1 MFTSSLGLDAYE
13 IVQGLVTHPG
23 LKPHQRRQAEAL
35 LKDIK
40 ANLENSDD
48 EGETTRP
55 DDQQMGPAQ
64 TPPRPTPAISAAPRQ
79 TQAAAIRTK
88 AHQFPPRESAH
99 SEKPGAQRDLG
110 LPHPIGQ
117 PHTQPPSFA
126 QFAGALASKPQS
138 TGISGD
144 MERALNSRGLR
155 TFLSAEGD
163 QFLASITASQN
174 THMSPPT
181 APALNTRPPQAPRP
195 EPNSRPAQAPHANLG
210 PSLSPRPRQPDVH
223 EPTQRPTKYRFDNV
237 RLEGM
242 ENDVA
247 AKKARVGSPGSDD
260 DADGST
266 DDGDNSDQPPARPP
280 VPVVLDHG
288 LGHTRPF
295 QCGPRQPPAH
305 RLPGTEFMTQDMFR
319 NYTIP
324 QDRTQGPSANAQ
336 QERPKDRSGG
346 TSAHSTVARSARS
359 PCELFPLYV
368 LRILA
373 ELGHYPSLAM
383 ELFVSGQ
390 LLPMQEVNQ
399 WNTELSTGISWTI
412 ESAEKSLKN
421 IVFIL
426 DTLPQMISSHPPI
439 SREKSPNLWSDIGH
453 LHQLCVSGK
462 GFLALN
468 YVMHPTKTDKK
479 SPSSENILK
488 VAGSLSLITPDMV
501 DMGKITTKAPGK
513 DGHILAPNLANFF
526 APPKVAYT
534 RLKSTLEQSWSTL
547 HFSDVK
553 NQWVQQAF
561 DDKNGVYSAY
571 AHFCQSYKNLGTTP
585 SAPNTDDVSQSAM
598 DLVQTFCGAMAGLA
612 YICTKSDMR
621 PKQAKLDRARTTH
634 HTEHVQMLA
643 NLLIFGPTA
652 AFTSLR
658 KSQFV
663 SLANANAMLELGSSV
678 LKQKLA
684 LGISS

>member
-1 MFTSSLGLDAYE
+1 MSTQECLDAYE

-48 EGETTRP
+48 GGETSHP

-64 TPPRPTPAISAAPRQ
+64 TPPRPTPTISAAPRQ

-99 SEKPGAQRDLG
+99 PEKPGAQRDLG

-144 MERALNSRGLR
+144 MGRALNSRGLR
-155 TFLSAEGD
+155 TFLSAE
-163 QFLASITASQN
+163 
-174 THMSPPT
+174 
-181 APALNTRPPQAPRP
+181 APALDTRPPQAPCP

-260 DADGST
+260 DADRST
-266 DDGDNSDQPPARPP
+266 DDGDNSDQPPAQQP

-288 LGHTRPF
+288 LGHTRTTPF
-295 QCGPRQPPAH
+295 
-305 RLPGTEFMTQDMFR
+305 LETELR
-319 NYTIP
+319 VP
-324 QDRTQGPSANAQ
+324 NAQ

-346 TSAHSTVARSARS
+346 TSAHSTVARRARS
-359 PCELFPLYV
+359 PSV
-368 LRILA
+368 
-373 ELGHYPSLAM
+373 

-390 LLPMQEVNQ
+390 LLPMQEVNR

-412 ESAEKSLKN
+412 KSAEKSLKN

-453 LHQLCVSGK
+453 LHQLCVS
-462 GFLALN
+462 
-468 YVMHPTKTDKK
+468 
-479 SPSSENILK
+479 ENILE

-547 HFSDVK
+547 HFSAVK

-571 AHFCQSYKNLGTTP
+571 AHFCQSYENLGTTP
-585 SAPNTDDVSQSAM
+585 SAPNTDDVSRSAM

-684 LGISS
+684 LGISAPMPHSTFDNLRLHFLNFLVQMGFTQLDKDGVPNVDWKQFHGAFYNDFSPLVVSQLVSQDVEIALEHRLG

>member
-1 MFTSSLGLDAYE
+1 MSTQECLDAYE

-48 EGETTRP
+48 EGKTSRP

-64 TPPRPTPAISAAPRQ
+64 TPPRPTPAISAAPDKHKRQ
-79 TQAAAIRTK
+79 PLGPRHISFRQRICSSRKTRSSEGSRFA
-88 AHQFPPRESAH
+88 PPNWTASYAT
-99 SEKPGAQRDLG
+99 PQL
-110 LPHPIGQ
+110 
-117 PHTQPPSFA
+117 A

-144 MERALNSRGLR
+144 MGRALNSRGLR

-174 THMSPPT
+174 THMSLQQPRTQHPPF
-181 APALNTRPPQAPRP
+181 RPT
-195 EPNSRPAQAPHANLG
+195 PHTNLG
-210 PSLSPRPRQPDVH
+210 PSLSPRPRQPDIH

-260 DADGST
+260 VPTASPTTSSSGS
-266 DDGDNSDQPPARPP
+266 RPWP
-280 VPVVLDHG
+280 
-288 LGHTRPF
+288 
-295 QCGPRQPPAH
+295 GPYSSIPIWPKATPAH
-305 RLPGTEFMTQDMFR
+305 LLPGTEFMTQDMFR
-319 NYTIP
+319 NYTILRD
-324 QDRTQGPSANAQ
+324 QTQGPSANAQ

-359 PCELFPLYV
+359 PSV
-368 LRILA
+368 
-373 ELGHYPSLAM
+373 

-390 LLPMQEVNQ
+390 LLPMQEVNR

-426 DTLPQMISSHPPI
+426 DTLPQMISSHPLSP
-439 SREKSPNLWSDIGH
+439 EKNLQI
-453 LHQLCVSGK
+453 
-462 GFLALN
+462 F
-468 YVMHPTKTDKK
+468 
-479 SPSSENILK
+479 ENILK

-501 DMGKITTKAPGK
+501 DMGKITTKVPGK
-513 DGHILAPNLANFF
+513 DGHILAPNLVNFF
-526 APPKVAYT
+526 APP
-534 RLKSTLEQSWSTL
+534 
-547 HFSDVK
+547 K

-585 SAPNTDDVSQSAM
+585 SAPNTDDVPDQPWTWFKHSA
-598 DLVQTFCGAMAGLA
+598 
-612 YICTKSDMR
+612 
-621 PKQAKLDRARTTH
+621 AKLDCARTTH

-684 LGISS
+684 LGISAPMPHSTFDNLRLHFLNFLVQMGFTQLDKDGVPNVDWKQVHGPSTTISLHLLCLNWFHKMLKLLWNIVWVELL

>member
-1 MFTSSLGLDAYE
+1 MSTQECLDAYE

-48 EGETTRP
+48 EGETSRP

-110 LPHPIGQ
+110 
-117 PHTQPPSFA
+117 
-126 QFAGALASKPQS
+126 ALASKPQS

-181 APALNTRPPQAPRP
+181 APALDTRPPQAPRP

-324 QDRTQGPSANAQ
+324 RDRTQGPSANAQ

-359 PCELFPLYV
+359 PSV
-368 LRILA
+368 
-373 ELGHYPSLAM
+373 

-390 LLPMQEVNQ
+390 LLPMQEVNR

-453 LHQLCVSGK
+453 LHQLCV
-462 GFLALN
+462 
-468 YVMHPTKTDKK
+468 
-479 SPSSENILK
+479 SENILK

-571 AHFCQSYKNLGTTP
+571 AHFCQSYENLGTTP
-585 SAPNTDDVSQSAM
+585 SAPNTTCLPISH
-598 DLVQTFCGAMAGLA
+598 GLGSN
-612 YICTKSDMR
+612 ILRCDGW
-621 PKQAKLDRARTTH
+621 PG
-634 HTEHVQMLA
+634 MLA

-684 LGISS
+684 LGISAPMPHSTFDNLRLHFLNFLVRMGFTQLDKDGVPNVDWKQVHKAFYNDFSPLVVSQLVSQDVEIALEHRLG

>member
-1 MFTSSLGLDAYE
+1 MSTQECLDAYE

-48 EGETTRP
+48 EGETSRP

-126 QFAGALASKPQS
+126 QFAGALA
-138 TGISGD
+138 T
-144 MERALNSRGLR
+144 
-155 TFLSAEGD
+155 EGD
-163 QFLASITASQN
+163 QFPASITASQN

-181 APALNTRPPQAPRP
+181 APALDTRRPKLLVLNQTAVPPKLLTPIWGHLY
-195 EPNSRPAQAPHANLG
+195 PHALVNLT
-210 PSLSPRPRQPDVH
+210 STRQPS
-223 EPTQRPTKYRFDNV
+223 V
-237 RLEGM
+237 RL
-242 ENDVA
+242 NTA
-247 AKKARVGSPGSDD
+247 LTTPTASP
-260 DADGST
+260 
-266 DDGDNSDQPPARPP
+266 PP
-280 VPVVLDHG
+280 VSVVLDHG

-305 RLPGTEFMTQDMFR
+305 RLPGAEFMTQDMFR

-359 PCELFPLYV
+359 PSV
-368 LRILA
+368 
-373 ELGHYPSLAM
+373 

-439 SREKSPNLWSDIGH
+439 SREKSPNLWSDTGH
-453 LHQLCVSGK
+453 LHQLCV
-462 GFLALN
+462 
-468 YVMHPTKTDKK
+468 
-479 SPSSENILK
+479 SENILK

-553 NQWVQQAF
+553 N
-561 DDKNGVYSAY
+561 
-571 AHFCQSYKNLGTTP
+571 H
-585 SAPNTDDVSQSAM
+585 APNTDNVSRSAM
-598 DLVQTFCGAMAGLA
+598 DLVQTFCGVMAGLA

-684 LGISS
+684 LGISAPMPHSTFDNLRLHFLNFLVQMGFTQLDKDGVPNVDWKQVHKAFYNISLHLLCLNWFHKMLKSLWNIVWVELM

>member
-1 MFTSSLGLDAYE
+1 MSTQECLDAYE

-48 EGETTRP
+48 GGETSRP

-64 TPPRPTPAISAAPRQ
+64 TPPRPTPTISAAPRQ

-181 APALNTRPPQAPRP
+181 APALDTRPPQAPRP
-195 EPNSRPAQAPHANLG
+195 EPNSRPAQAPHTNLG

-223 EPTQRPTKYRFDNV
+223 EPTS
-237 RLEGM
+237 
-242 ENDVA
+242 
-247 AKKARVGSPGSDD
+247 ARVGSPGSDD

-324 QDRTQGPSANAQ
+324 RDRTQGPSANAQ

-359 PCELFPLYV
+359 PSV
-368 LRILA
+368 
-373 ELGHYPSLAM
+373 

-390 LLPMQEVNQ
+390 LLPMQEVNR

-453 LHQLCVSGK
+453 LHQLCV
-462 GFLALN
+462 
-468 YVMHPTKTDKK
+468 
-479 SPSSENILK
+479 SENILK

-571 AHFCQSYKNLGTTP
+571 AHFCQSYENLGTTP
-585 SAPNTDDVSQSAM
+585 SAPNTDDVSRSAM

-684 LGISS
+684 LGISAPMPHSTLTIFGYIF

>member
-1 MFTSSLGLDAYE
+1 MSTQECLDAYE

-48 EGETTRP
+48 EGETSRP

-126 QFAGALASKPQS
+126 QFAGALA
-138 TGISGD
+138 T
-144 MERALNSRGLR
+144 
-155 TFLSAEGD
+155 EGD

-181 APALNTRPPQAPRP
+181 APALDTRPPQAPRP
-195 EPNSRPAQAPHANLG
+195 EPNSRPPKLLTPIWGHLYPHALVNLTSTSQ
-210 PSLSPRPRQPDVH
+210 PS
-223 EPTQRPTKYRFDNV
+223 V
-237 RLEGM
+237 RL
-242 ENDVA
+242 NTA
-247 AKKARVGSPGSDD
+247 LTT
-260 DADGST
+260 T

-295 QCGPRQPPAH
+295 QCDPRQPPAH

-324 QDRTQGPSANAQ
+324 RDRTQGPSANAQ
-336 QERPKDRSGG
+336 QEQPKDRSGG

-359 PCELFPLYV
+359 PSV
-368 LRILA
+368 
-373 ELGHYPSLAM
+373 

-390 LLPMQEVNQ
+390 LLPMQEVNR

-462 GFLALN
+462 GFLASN

-553 NQWVQQAF
+553 NQWFQQAF
-561 DDKNGVYSAY
+561 DDKNGVYLAY
-571 AHFCQSYKNLGTTP
+571 AHFCQSYENLGTTP
-585 SAPNTDDVSQSAM
+585 SAPNTDDVSRSAM

-684 LGISS
+684 LGISAPMPHSTFDNLRLHFLNFLVRMGFTQLDKDGVPNVDWKQVHKAFYNDFSPLVVSQLVSQDVEIALEHRLG

>member
-1 MFTSSLGLDAYE
+1 MSTQECLDAYE

-48 EGETTRP
+48 GGETSHP
-55 DDQQMGPAQ
+55 DDQQMGPAKRLQ
-64 TPPRPTPAISAAPRQ
+64 DPP
-79 TQAAAIRTK
+79 
-88 AHQFPPRESAH
+88 
-99 SEKPGAQRDLG
+99 
-110 LPHPIGQ
+110 
-117 PHTQPPSFA
+117 PPSLLRPDKHKRQPLGPRHISFR
-126 QFAGALASKPQS
+126 QENLLIQKNQELRGISFAGALASKPQS

-144 MERALNSRGLR
+144 MGRALNSRGLR

-181 APALNTRPPQAPRP
+181 APALDTRPPQAPCP

-260 DADGST
+260 DADRST
-266 DDGDNSDQPPARPP
+266 DDGDNSDQPPAQQP

-305 RLPGTEFMTQDMFR
+305 LLPGTEFMTQDMFR

-324 QDRTQGPSANAQ
+324 RDRTQGPKCPARTTQGPLWGHFCSF
-336 QERPKDRSGG
+336 
-346 TSAHSTVARSARS
+346 HTV
-359 PCELFPLYV
+359 
-368 LRILA
+368 
-373 ELGHYPSLAM
+373 

-390 LLPMQEVNQ
+390 LLPMQEVNR

-412 ESAEKSLKN
+412 KSAEKSLKN

-453 LHQLCVSGK
+453 LHQLCVS
-462 GFLALN
+462 
-468 YVMHPTKTDKK
+468 
-479 SPSSENILK
+479 ENILE

-547 HFSDVK
+547 HFSAVK

-571 AHFCQSYKNLGTTP
+571 AHFCQSYENLGTTP
-585 SAPNTDDVSQSAM
+585 SAPNTDDVSRSAM

-621 PKQAKLDRARTTH
+621 PKQAKQDRARTTH

-684 LGISS
+684 LGISAPMPHSTFDNLRLHFLNFLVQMGFTQLDKDGVPNVDWKQFYGAFYNDFSPLVVSQLVSQDVEIALEHRLG

>member
-1 MFTSSLGLDAYE
+1 MSTQECLDAYE

-48 EGETTRP
+48 EGETSRP
-55 DDQQMGPAQ
+55 DDQQMDLPKRLQ
-64 TPPRPTPAISAAPRQ
+64 DPP
-79 TQAAAIRTK
+79 
-88 AHQFPPRESAH
+88 
-99 SEKPGAQRDLG
+99 
-110 LPHPIGQ
+110 
-117 PHTQPPSFA
+117 PPSLLRPDKHKRQPLGPRHISFR
-126 QFAGALASKPQS
+126 QENLLIQKNQELRGISFAGALASKPQS

-155 TFLSAEGD
+155 TFLSAE
-163 QFLASITASQN
+163 
-174 THMSPPT
+174 
-181 APALNTRPPQAPRP
+181 APALDTRPPQAPRP
-195 EPNSRPAQAPHANLG
+195 EPNSRPAQAPHTNLG

-223 EPTQRPTKYRFDNV
+223 EPTKRPTKYRFDN
-237 RLEGM
+237 
-242 ENDVA
+242 
-247 AKKARVGSPGSDD
+247 ARVGSPGSDD

-266 DDGDNSDQPPARPP
+266 DDGDNSDQPPAQPP

-324 QDRTQGPSANAQ
+324 RDRTQGPSANAQ

-359 PCELFPLYV
+359 PSV
-368 LRILA
+368 
-373 ELGHYPSLAM
+373 

-390 LLPMQEVNQ
+390 LLPMQEVNR

-453 LHQLCVSGK
+453 LHQLCV
-462 GFLALN
+462 
-468 YVMHPTKTDKK
+468 
-479 SPSSENILK
+479 SENILK

-553 NQWVQQAF
+553 NQWFQQAF

-571 AHFCQSYKNLGTTP
+571 AHFCQSYENLGTTP
-585 SAPNTDDVSQSAM
+585 SAPNTDDVSRSAM

-612 YICTKSDMR
+612 YICTKSDVR

-684 LGISS
+684 LGISAPMPHSTFDNLRLHFLNFLVRMGFTQLDKDGVPNVDWKQVHKAFYNDFSPLVVSQLVSQDVEIALEHRLG

>member
-1 MFTSSLGLDAYE
+1 MSTQECLDAYE

-48 EGETTRP
+48 EGETSRP

-110 LPHPIGQ
+110 
-117 PHTQPPSFA
+117 
-126 QFAGALASKPQS
+126 ALASKPQS

-181 APALNTRPPQAPRP
+181 APALDTRPPQAPRP
-195 EPNSRPAQAPHANLG
+195 EPNSRPAQAPHTNLG

-223 EPTQRPTKYRFDNV
+223 EPTKRPTKYRFDNV

-266 DDGDNSDQPPARPP
+266 DDGDNSDQPPAQPP

-324 QDRTQGPSANAQ
+324 RDRTQGPSANAQ
-336 QERPKDRSGG
+336 QERPKDRSGALLLIPQLQG
-346 TSAHSTVARSARS
+346 VQDHHQWSFCVWPTPANAR
-359 PCELFPLYV
+359 
-368 LRILA
+368 
-373 ELGHYPSLAM
+373 
-383 ELFVSGQ
+383 
-390 LLPMQEVNQ
+390 
-399 WNTELSTGISWTI
+399 
-412 ESAEKSLKN
+412 
-421 IVFIL
+421 
-426 DTLPQMISSHPPI
+426 
-439 SREKSPNLWSDIGH
+439 GH
-453 LHQLCVSGK
+453 LHQLCV
-462 GFLALN
+462 
-468 YVMHPTKTDKK
+468 
-479 SPSSENILK
+479 SENILK

-553 NQWVQQAF
+553 NQWFSKHLTTRMVSTRHMRT
-561 DDKNGVYSAY
+561 SAN
-571 AHFCQSYKNLGTTP
+571 HTKTSEQLLVPPTP
-585 SAPNTDDVSQSAM
+585 TMSPDQPWTWFKHSA
-598 DLVQTFCGAMAGLA
+598 
-612 YICTKSDMR
+612 
-621 PKQAKLDRARTTH
+621 
-634 HTEHVQMLA
+634 MLA

-684 LGISS
+684 LGISAPMPHSTFDNLRLHFLNFLVRMGFTQLDKDGVPNVDWKQVHKAFYNDFSPLVVSQLVSQDVEIALEHRLG

>member
-1 MFTSSLGLDAYE
+1 MSTQECLDAYE

-35 LKDIK
+35 LKHIK

-48 EGETTRP
+48 EGETSRP

-64 TPPRPTPAISAAPRQ
+64 TPPRPTPTISAAPRQ

-144 MERALNSRGLR
+144 MGRALNSRGLR

-163 QFLASITASQN
+163 QFLASITDSQN

-181 APALNTRPPQAPRP
+181 APALDTRPPQAPRP
-195 EPNSRPAQAPHANLG
+195 EPNSRPAQLLTPIWGHLYPHALVNLTSTSQ
-210 PSLSPRPRQPDVH
+210 PS
-223 EPTQRPTKYRFDNV
+223 V
-237 RLEGM
+237 RLNTALTTPTASPTTSSSGSRPWPGPYSSIPM
-242 ENDVA
+242 WP
-247 AKKARVGSPGSDD
+247 KATSRSPSTRNRIYDPGYVQELHHSSRLNSGS
-260 DADGST
+260 
-266 DDGDNSDQPPARPP
+266 QCKCPAR
-280 VPVVLDHG
+280 
-288 LGHTRPF
+288 T
-295 QCGPRQPPAH
+295 
-305 RLPGTEFMTQDMFR
+305 
-319 NYTIP
+319 
-324 QDRTQGPSANAQ
+324 TQGPLWGHFCSFHSCK
-336 QERPKDRSGG
+336 ECKITISG
-346 TSAHSTVARSARS
+346 A
-359 PCELFPLYV
+359 
-368 LRILA
+368 
-373 ELGHYPSLAM
+373 
-383 ELFVSGQ
+383 FVSGQ
-390 LLPMQEVNQ
+390 LLPMQEVNR

-412 ESAEKSLKN
+412 KSAEKSLKN

-453 LHQLCVSGK
+453 LHQLCVS
-462 GFLALN
+462 
-468 YVMHPTKTDKK
+468 
-479 SPSSENILK
+479 ENILK

-501 DMGKITTKAPGK
+501 DMGKITTKAPEK
-513 DGHILAPNLANFF
+513 DGHILAPNLVNFF

-553 NQWVQQAF
+553 NQW
-561 DDKNGVYSAY
+561 
-571 AHFCQSYKNLGTTP
+571 C
-585 SAPNTDDVSQSAM
+585 PNTDNVSRSAM

-643 NLLIFGPTA
+643 NLLIFAPTA

-684 LGISS
+684 LGISAPMPHSTFDNLRLHFLNFLVRMGFTQLDKDGVPNVDWKQVHKAFYNNFSPLVVSQLVSQDVEIALEHCLG

>member
-1 MFTSSLGLDAYE
+1 
-13 IVQGLVTHPG
+13 
-23 LKPHQRRQAEAL
+23 
-35 LKDIK
+35 
-40 ANLENSDD
+40 
-48 EGETTRP
+48 
-55 DDQQMGPAQ
+55 
-64 TPPRPTPAISAAPRQ
+64 
-79 TQAAAIRTK
+79 
-88 AHQFPPRESAH
+88 
-99 SEKPGAQRDLG
+99 
-110 LPHPIGQ
+110 
-117 PHTQPPSFA
+117 
-126 QFAGALASKPQS
+126 
-138 TGISGD
+138 
-144 MERALNSRGLR
+144 
-155 TFLSAEGD
+155 
-163 QFLASITASQN
+163 
-174 THMSPPT
+174 
-181 APALNTRPPQAPRP
+181 
-195 EPNSRPAQAPHANLG
+195 
-210 PSLSPRPRQPDVH
+210 
-223 EPTQRPTKYRFDNV
+223 
-237 RLEGM
+237 
-242 ENDVA
+242 
-247 AKKARVGSPGSDD
+247 
-260 DADGST
+260 
-266 DDGDNSDQPPARPP
+266 
-280 VPVVLDHG
+280 
-288 LGHTRPF
+288 
-295 QCGPRQPPAH
+295 
-305 RLPGTEFMTQDMFR
+305 
-319 NYTIP
+319 
-324 QDRTQGPSANAQ
+324 
-336 QERPKDRSGG
+336 
-346 TSAHSTVARSARS
+346 
-359 PCELFPLYV
+359 
-368 LRILA
+368 
-373 ELGHYPSLAM
+373 
-383 ELFVSGQ
+383 
-390 LLPMQEVNQ
+390 VNR

-412 ESAEKSLKN
+412 KSAEKSLKN

-462 GFLALN
+462 GFLASN

-479 SPSSENILK
+479 SSSSENILK

-571 AHFCQSYKNLGTTP
+571 AHFCQSYENLGTTP
-585 SAPNTDDVSQSAM
+585 TM

-663 SLANANAMLELGSSV
+663 SLANANAMLELGSKAGPWNQCPYATLNLDNLRLHFLNFLV
-678 LKQKLA
+678 RMGFTQLDKDGVPNVDWKQVHKAFYNDFSPLVVSQLVSQDVEIA
-684 LGISS
+684 LEHRLG